1 MAASTEE
8 DGMSSRNMDSNQAHV
23 GKCIEE
29 FESWTKK
36 PETFLEV
43 QPNVAEAMKSL
54 TKDLYDALDKWKGK
68 TTALSKTELP
78 TLVVDNFDDEQIWQQ
93 LELRNSRLV
102 KELISSVSRV
112 ATKTTISFGIDFGKE
127 KNTQLP
133 EVDVPGE
140 DEVSD
145 LSDAASGEGS
155 DDENLDLSD
164 EAVDED
170 GEDFEDVDDFMRGDG
185 APGENECAKPSS
197 VVDDGFFRLADMEAF
212 VDREERSEARG
223 SDSEEDD
230 IDYFGEL
237 PSDEDDPEDKG
248 GRTATYADFFDPPT
262 SLLDN
267 KNAEKGSKAAA
278 WAVPD
283 KEVQQITTAKEALQK
298 SSFEQS
304 QEFLKKKIR
313 QLEERNLEPRP
324 WRLQGEVEATER
336 PENSLLQEHF
346 HFEHATRQPTA
357 ITDETTKC
365 LEDVIL
371 QRIRDK
377 AWDDVERKIRQAE
390 EPFELRRRVTL
401 DQEKSKLSLAEVYEQ
416 QFLDKQKAA
425 DEDEPPKENP
435 AHTEIRTAMR
445 DLFTKLDALSN
456 FHMMPKPVSAEMKVV
471 SNLPSL
477 NVEEVTP
484 VGMSDASL
492 LAPQEVKAKPKG
504 ELVAKG
510 ERSRTQKLRER
521 RLKKAFQKRRA
532 AKMASKPNQ
541 LTEDK
546 RKVIK
551 ATNTELAKP
560 AQGAKSAKGKKA
572 AKSKGDKWAEKSL
585 SSSKKFF
592 ERLQDQVTSAAVA
605 PAKKK
610 TRKKNGTVAA
620 NFKL

>member
-8 DGMSSRNMDSNQAHV
+8 DGVSSRNMDSNQAHV

-54 TKDLYDALDKWKGK
+54 TKDLYDSLDKWKGK

-170 GEDFEDVDDFMRGDG
+170 GEDFEDVDDYMRGDG

-237 PSDEDDPEDKG
+237 PSDEDDPEDK
-248 GRTATYADFFDPPT
+248 
-262 SLLDN
+262 
-267 KNAEKGSKAAA
+267 
-278 WAVPD
+278 
-283 KEVQQITTAKEALQK
+283 
-298 SSFEQS
+298 
-304 QEFLKKKIR
+304 
-313 QLEERNLEPRP
+313 
-324 WRLQGEVEATER
+324 
-336 PENSLLQEHF
+336 
-346 HFEHATRQPTA
+346 
-357 ITDETTKC
+357 
-365 LEDVIL
+365 
-371 QRIRDK
+371 
-377 AWDDVERKIRQAE
+377 
-390 EPFELRRRVTL
+390 
-401 DQEKSKLSLAEVYEQ
+401 
-416 QFLDKQKAA
+416 
-425 DEDEPPKENP
+425 
-435 AHTEIRTAMR
+435 
-445 DLFTKLDALSN
+445 
-456 FHMMPKPVSAEMKVV
+456 
-471 SNLPSL
+471 
-477 NVEEVTP
+477 
-484 VGMSDASL
+484 AS
-492 LAPQEVKAKPKG
+492 
-504 ELVAKG
+504 
-510 ERSRTQKLRER
+510 
-521 RLKKAFQKRRA
+521 
-532 AKMASKPNQ
+532 ASKTHAF
-541 LTEDK
+541 LCFLSRALRFMTETGF
-546 RKVIK
+546 RCYLNEEHI
-551 ATNTELAKP
+551 
-560 AQGAKSAKGKKA
+560 Q
-572 AKSKGDKWAEKSL
+572 
-585 SSSKKFF
+585 
-592 ERLQDQVTSAAVA
+592 
-605 PAKKK
+605 
-610 TRKKNGTVAA
+610 
-620 NFKL
+620 